1 MERQHLMHVEE
12 IIPLNKQRCKVSL
25 EGGFVF
31 PLYNSERKRFGIEQG
46 NVLTQEAFLE
56 ITQKILPER
65 AKARACYLLQ
75 AKDYTEAETQRKLRE
90 GCYPE
95 ETIQQVIGILKEYHY
110 IDDISYADH
119 YIQSKREKQS
129 AKKIYCTLL
138 QKGISAD
145 ILCPLFEKNPCEEER
160 QIRKWLEKK
169 HFDPEKL
176 EGKERQKAMM
186 ALARKGFS
194 WEIIQSILRQ

>member
-1 MERQHLMHVEE
+1 MEEQSLLRVQE
-12 IIPLNKQRCKVSL
+12 IVPLNKQRCKVFL

-31 PLYNSERKRFGIEQG
+31 PLYSSEKKRLGVQQG
-46 NVLTQEAFLE
+46 EVLTQEAFGE

-75 AKDYTEAETQRKLRE
+75 AKDYTEAEMQRKLRE

-95 ETIQQVIGILKEYHY
+95 EIIQQVIKVLKEYHY
-110 IDDISYADH
+110 IDDTNYANR
-119 YIQSKREKQS
+119 YIESKREKQS
-129 AKKIYCTLL
+129 AKKIYSALL

-145 ILCPLFEKNPCEEER
+145 ILRPLFEENPCEEES

-194 WEIIQSILRQ
+194 WETIQRILRQ